1 MMKTILVIVAIASY
15 VTGVLSQTTQLS
27 IVSSVKRSQ
36 SLDEGAG
43 GANFLQGDT
52 FVMTN
57 AELTQFLFA
66 AYGTPRTRIIGGPD
80 WIKQDRWDIEI
91 KVQPTVGQARPGTR
105 AVVQAMLRDRFKLD
119 AVMEKRDHP
128 IYALRR
134 ARADGKLGPNLLPAS
149 FECPRGNPQ
158 QMEALR
164 TSGVKG
170 ANGQVPCGTRSQ
182 RGVVSFA
189 GLPIDNLLPFIP
201 ADRVVVNETGVS
213 GPVDLHLTWT
223 FTDDPVAD
231 QAALYAAVREQLGL
245 KLDATTAPL
254 DVLVI
259 KSVTRPNPN

>member
-1 MMKTILVIVAIASY
+1 MMKTTLVIIAIVSV
-15 VTGVLSQTTQLS
+15 VTGVLSQAIQPS

-36 SLDEGAG
+36 SVDEGSG
-43 GANFLQGDT
+43 GADFLQGDT
-52 FVMTN
+52 FRMTN
-57 AELTQFLFA
+57 TPLISLLLA
-66 AYGTPRTRIIGGPD
+66 AFGTPRTRIIGGAD
-80 WIKQDRWDIEI
+80 WIRQDRWDVEI
-91 KVQPTVGQARPGTR
+91 KVQPTDGQPRPGTR

-119 AVMEKRDHP
+119 AAMEKRDHP
-128 IYALRR
+128 VYALRR

-149 FECPRGNPQ
+149 FECQRGNPQ
-158 QMEALR
+158 QLEALR
-164 TSGVKG
+164 ASGVKG

-189 GLPIDNLLPFIP
+189 
-201 ADRVVVNETGVS
+201 ETGIS

-223 FTDDPVAD
+223 FTDDPVTD

-245 KLDATTAPL
+245 KLDAATAPL